1 MLGLY
6 STSNSSSPLSV
17 PIGARW
23 TEPRPTPP
31 PPKKKSQNPPP
42 PPEEFLGDQVLARSI
57 AFMRETMI
65 SREAMLASAEGD
77 VGRLYEVI
85 KVMLFT
91 FAGSPH
97 SNYTAYF
104 LEMIT
109 KLEWESGPELKAALL
124 ALSLVNLT
132 GREGGFAAGDT
143 IQEYFNRIL
152 EAVVGRKGVEYG
164 NNFIRNTWSR
174 NLHHVARLKSTWL
187 DGVGLAPR
195 SKKHTKAKALAEMRI
210 LMQVYQDTELH
221 SFRAG
226 RTFDIDL
233 FVDDFELGLKKLGG
247 GGKLKNWISKTTRSR
262 GLQTSQ
268 NLSPQRLVAADDNE
282 DSAEEEDLDDIVENS
297 RNTFGIVHV
306 SEGDLVF
313 LPVDMEAE
321 AAKVIQD
328 IESSSGHETEDSES
342 DVDAMDV
349 DENSS
354 MEN

>member
-6 STSNSSSPLSV
+6 STSDPSSPLSV

-31 PPKKKSQNPPP
+31 LPTKKTQKPLPT
-42 PPEEFLGDQVLARSI
+42 PEEFMGDQVLARSI

-65 SREAMLASAEGD
+65 SREAMLASVEGD
-77 VGRLYEVI
+77 VGRLYEMI

-97 SNYTAYF
+97 SNYTTYF

-109 KLEWESGPELKAALL
+109 KLEWESSPDLKSALL
-124 ALSLVNLT
+124 AVSLVNLT
-132 GREGGFAAGDT
+132 GREGSFSAGDT

-164 NNFIRNTWSR
+164 DNFIRNIWSR

-187 DGVGLAPR
+187 EGVGLAPR

-210 LMQVYQDTELH
+210 LMQEYQATELH

-226 RTFDIDL
+226 RTFDVDL

-247 GGKLKNWISKTTRSR
+247 GGKLKSWTSKTTRSR
-262 GLQTSQ
+262 GLQTSSTSSQ
-268 NLSPQRLVAADDNE
+268 EPFVHPE
-282 DSAEEEDLDDIVENS
+282 DSDDEDGSEDDSGDIIENPAS
-297 RNTFGIVHV
+297 SFGVVHV
-306 SEGDLVF
+306 SDGDLVF
-313 LPVDMEAE
+313 LPIDIEAE
-321 AAKVIQD
+321 AVRIIKD
-328 IESSSGHETEDSES
+328 MESMAGNETDDSSGS
-342 DVDAMDV
+342 VDAD
-349 DENSS
+349 SG
-354 MEN
+354 MESA

>member
-1 MLGLY
+1 M
-6 STSNSSSPLSV
+6 
-17 PIGARW
+17 
-23 TEPRPTPP
+23 
-31 PPKKKSQNPPP
+31 
-42 PPEEFLGDQVLARSI
+42 GDQVLARSI

-65 SREAMLASAEGD
+65 SREAMLASVEGD
-77 VGRLYEVI
+77 VGRLYEMI

-109 KLEWESGPELKAALL
+109 KLEWESSPDLKSALL
-124 ALSLVNLT
+124 AVSLVNLT
-132 GREGGFAAGDT
+132 GREGSFAAGDT

-164 NNFIRNTWSR
+164 DNFIRNIWSR

-187 DGVGLAPR
+187 EGVGLAPR

-210 LMQVYQDTELH
+210 LMQEYQEIELH

-226 RTFDIDL
+226 RIFDVDL

-247 GGKLKNWISKTTRSR
+247 GGKLKSWTSKTSRSR
-262 GLQTSQ
+262 GLWTS
-268 NLSPQRLVAADDNE
+268 STSSHEPFVHPEGSDDELE
-282 DSAEEEDLDDIVENS
+282 DGSEDDLGDITENPT
-297 RNTFGIVHV
+297 NMFGVVHV

-313 LPVDMEAE
+313 LPIDIEAE
-321 AAKVIQD
+321 AVRIIKD
-328 IESSSGHETEDSES
+328 MESTAGNETDDSSGSVDTDSGMES
-342 DVDAMDV
+342 A
-349 DENSS
+349 
-354 MEN
+354 

>member
-17 PIGARW
+17 PIGAHW

-152 EAVVGRKGVEYG
+152 EAVVVITDYNCLASPSLGHIAYTL
-164 NNFIRNTWSR
+164 FLLTY
-174 NLHHVARLKSTWL
+174 HHHL
-187 DGVGLAPR
+187 
-195 SKKHTKAKALAEMRI
+195 ALALLYLSI
-210 LMQVYQDTELH
+210 L
-221 SFRAG
+221 
-226 RTFDIDL
+226 
-233 FVDDFELGLKKLGG
+233 
-247 GGKLKNWISKTTRSR
+247 
-262 GLQTSQ
+262 
-268 NLSPQRLVAADDNE
+268 
-282 DSAEEEDLDDIVENS
+282 
-297 RNTFGIVHV
+297 
-306 SEGDLVF
+306 
-313 LPVDMEAE
+313 
-321 AAKVIQD
+321 
-328 IESSSGHETEDSES
+328 SSSES
-342 DVDAMDV
+342 YTRYTSVLV
-349 DENSS
+349 LFFLLYLLSLVLS
-354 MEN
+354 IPLFRG